1 MTPNNETYKTFQSLI
16 LASEGKTLEDELGF
30 GCRVLIQAKIH
41 NGRNKSDSTIPKIR
55 YVTGLYEKSFWEK
68 SKCTDVWLASGCS
81 SKRYKRADFE
91 ILGQDITLERILRA
105 LERNALFDYHKPKT
119 TTLNDTEDDILKYF
133 VNYRGD
139 LWHEGMGWIA
149 KWELCKPAHLQEE
162 ETLLK
167 LIEILS

>member
-1 MTPNNETYKTFQSLI
+1 MKPTNKTYRKFQELI
-16 LASEGKTLEDELGF
+16 LKSEGKTLEDELIF
-30 GCRVLIQAKIH
+30 GCRIKGNYSTPELRYLGEDKEYLTHGLVFPDGELLIVDKI
-41 NGRNKSDSTIPKIR
+41 KLS
-55 YVTGLYEKSFWEK
+55 
-68 SKCTDVWLASGCS
+68 
-81 SKRYKRADFE
+81 E
-91 ILGQDITLERILRA
+91 ILGQDITLERVLRA

-149 KWELCKPAHLQEE
+149 KWQLCKPAHLQEE

>member
-91 ILGQDITLERILRA
+91 ILGQDITLERVLRA
-105 LERNALFDYHKPKT
+105 LMENFKPPNVPMITMYGDIVMFDARPHGNGLGLPI
-119 TTLNDTEDDILKYF
+119 N
-133 VNYRGD
+133 N
-139 LWHEGMGWIA
+139 
-149 KWELCKPAHLQEE
+149 WELCKPAHLQEE